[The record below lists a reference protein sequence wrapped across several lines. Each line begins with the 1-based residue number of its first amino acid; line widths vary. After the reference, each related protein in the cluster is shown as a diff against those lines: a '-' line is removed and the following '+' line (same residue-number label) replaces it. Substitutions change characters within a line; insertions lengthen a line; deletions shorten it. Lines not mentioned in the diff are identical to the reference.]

1 MICILNIQPGEKTKE
16 RLSLYILKFFG
27 MKKVKQVVGIDVA
40 QSELVV
46 SLGVMMEDLNHILG
60 QPKSFTNNLKGFNAL
75 MAWVKKN
82 VDDETKLRFV
92 MEATGVYH
100 EKLAYFLDDRG
111 YSLSV
116 VLPNKI
122 SNYFRTLEVKT
133 INDQTAAVAI
143 ARFGL
148 ERNLD
153 NWVRP
158 RPVYRSL
165 RQLTRER
172 NQIIEQRTI
181 SMNHLHAEQSE
192 ADPCAHSIQRI
203 KSLIKL
209 LNQHEK
215 EVIAN
220 IKSLIKKDERLKE
233 DITLLSSIVG
243 VGEITAASV
252 IGELNGFELIRN
264 KRQIASYA
272 GFDVVE
278 KKSGTSVKGKTK
290 ISKRGNKQLRK
301 AMYMPALTAIK
312 HDPRCKDIYIRL
324 ISKHGIKKKAITA
337 IQRRLLEMMYTV
349 FKTRKAYD
357 KHYLDKVI
365 QKRMEE
371 VKNRAV
377 IK

>member
-1 MICILNIQPGEKTKE
+1 M
-16 RLSLYILKFFG
+16 
-27 MKKVKQVVGIDVA
+27 
-40 QSELVV
+40 
-46 SLGVMMEDLNHILG
+46 
-60 QPKSFTNNLKGFNAL
+60 
-75 MAWVKKN
+75 
-82 VDDETKLRFV
+82 
-92 MEATGVYH
+92 
-100 EKLAYFLDDRG
+100 
-111 YSLSV
+111 
-116 VLPNKI
+116 PNKI

-148 ERNLD
+148 ERKLD

-220 IKSLIKKDERLKE
+220 IKSLIKKDEKLKE

-312 HDPRCKDIYIRL
+312 HDPRCKDIYTAD
-324 ISKHGIKKKAITA
+324 IKTW
-337 IQRRLLEMMYTV
+337 Y
-349 FKTRKAYD
+349 
-357 KHYLDKVI
+357 
-365 QKRMEE
+365 
-371 VKNRAV
+371 
-377 IK
+377 

>member
-1 MICILNIQPGEKTKE
+1 
-16 RLSLYILKFFG
+16 